1 MKQYLSYSTGRRKT
15 SVARVFMKKGKGNII
30 VNNKEFKEIFTRI
43 DHETIILSP
52 LKVTNSEDSFDF
64 KITVKGGGISGQADA
79 IRLGIARA
87 LVEYNDKFREILKK
101 YGLLTRDP
109 RMVERKKPGQPGAR
123 KKFQFSKR

>member
-1 MKQYLSYSTGRRKT
+1 MKQYISYSTGRRKT
-15 SVARVFMKKGKGNII
+15 AVARVFMKKGKGNIT
-30 VNNKEFKEIFTRI
+30 VNGKDFKEFFTRI
-43 DHETIILSP
+43 DHETTILSP

-64 KITVKGGGISGQADA
+64 KVTVKGGGISGQADA

-87 LVEYNDKFREILKK
+87 LVKYNEKFREILKK